1 MIPELIGAVGL
12 VFAAVITGIFHRMR
26 RENDAAH
33 GESIAKLEDNGR
45 TTARSTRPQVP
56 FCATGRA
63 PPTKPSAEH
72 FRAPDPLH
80 HASYVVRDSDVTGR
94 HCRVAHDYQWRAGA
108 GAAERSLLLREYE
121 VSSLRF
127 GGVRSVDVSLPP
139 GHLLLIKDFL
149 AAVGRDG

>member
-56 FCATGRA
+56 FCATGRVLRRS
-63 PPTKPSAEH
+63 PVLSISERRTRCTTPVMLCGILTSWGDIAE
-72 FRAPDPLH
+72 
-80 HASYVVRDSDVTGR
+80 
-94 HCRVAHDYQWRAGA
+94 
-108 GAAERSLLLREYE
+108 
-121 VSSLRF
+121 
-127 GGVRSVDVSLPP
+127 
-139 GHLLLIKDFL
+139 
-149 AAVGRDG
+149 

>member
-80 HASYVVRDSDVTGR
+80 YEIEVCTGEVRPGEVRPIEVRPGEIRSG
-94 HCRVAHDYQWRAGA
+94 GA
-108 GAAERSLLLREYE
+108 TERSLLLREYE
-121 VSSLRF
+121 VSSLMF